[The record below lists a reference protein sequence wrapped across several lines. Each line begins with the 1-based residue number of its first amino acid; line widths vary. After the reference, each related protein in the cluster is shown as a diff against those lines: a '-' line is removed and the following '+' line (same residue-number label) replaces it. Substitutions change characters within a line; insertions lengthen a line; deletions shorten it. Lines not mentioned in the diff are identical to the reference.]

1 MLKDGGKLGS
11 TTEFT
16 VLRDDLRCTCV
27 SFSFFGVES
36 VLSFFQLLLMIIILI
51 LLLW

>member
-1 MLKDGGKLGS
+1 MLKDGGKLGR

-16 VLRDDLRCTCV
+16 VLWDDFCCTCV

-36 VLSFFQLLLMIIILI
+36 VLSFFQLPLMIIILI